1 LINRGRIFMRPWML
15 LFRIPGLLALAV
27 CGAVA
32 VVNAAEHSSGA
43 VFDSWPAGAEPVEV
57 GRRVVRN
64 FLPREHML
72 TPQDGTIHYA
82 EACTWY
88 GALTFARLANDKT
101 LQTALIKRYDPLLD
115 SANARIIPKRA
126 HVDYSVW
133 GIVPLELFIQTKQ
146 EKYLSLGVAKA
157 DAQWDEPIDGGLS
170 PQTRFWIDDM
180 YMISALQTQAY
191 RATGKQVYIE
201 RAAVEMVPYLDK
213 LQQPNGLFFHGEK
226 GKFFWGRGNG
236 WMAAGMT
243 ELLRELPADNPN
255 RPRILAGYRQMMAAL
270 LRAQDEKGM
279 WHQLVDRPDAWPETS
294 GTGMFTFAFITGVKN
309 GWLDAATYGP
319 AARKAWLALIGYL
332 DEQGNMR
339 EVCAGMGQRPDAEGY
354 INAKRAVGDYHG
366 EAPVLWSASA
376 LLR

>member
-1 LINRGRIFMRPWML
+1 MTLPRFVL
-15 LFRIPGLLALAV
+15 LF
-27 CGAVA
+27 A
-32 VVNAAEHSSGA
+32 VVAALPANTISHAATAGSA
-43 VFDSWPAGAEPVEV
+43 TPFASWPAGASPVDV
-57 GRRVVRN
+57 GQRVAAN

-88 GALTFARLANDKT
+88 GALTFAKLAGVKD
-101 LQTALIKRYDPLLD
+101 LQASLIKRYDPLLD
-115 SANARIIPKRA
+115 PANDKILPKRE

-133 GIVPLELFIQTKQ
+133 GIVPLELYIETRQ
-146 EKYLSLGVAKA
+146 EKYLSLGLTKA
-157 DAQWDEPIDGGLS
+157 DVQWNQPIDGGLS

-180 YMISALQTQAY
+180 YMISALQTQAF
-191 RATGKQVYIE
+191 RATGKTVYVE
-201 RAAVEMVPYLDK
+201 RAAAEMVPYLER
-213 LQQPNGLFFHGEK
+213 LQQPNGLFFHGDK

-255 RPRILAGYRQMMAAL
+255 RPRILAGYRKMMAAL
-270 LRAQDEKGM
+270 LQAQDEKGM

-294 GTGMFTFAFITGVKN
+294 STGMFTFAFVTGVKN
-309 GWLDAATYGP
+309 GWLDAETYGL
-319 AARKAWLALIGYL
+319 AARKAWLALIDYL
-332 DEQGNMR
+332 DDQANMR

-354 INAKRAVGDYHG
+354 LTAKRAVGDYHG
-366 EAPVLWSASA
+366 QAPVLWTASA